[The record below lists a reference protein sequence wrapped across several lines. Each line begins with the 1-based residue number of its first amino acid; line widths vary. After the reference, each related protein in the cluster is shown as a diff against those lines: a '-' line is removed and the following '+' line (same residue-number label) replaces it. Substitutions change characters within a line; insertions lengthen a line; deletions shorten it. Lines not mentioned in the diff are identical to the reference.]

1 MAAMDAPEIRRFLEE
16 GTRTGKLAVTRKD
29 GSPLVAPIWFL
40 VDEDGTIVFTTG
52 AETVKGRSLLRDG
65 RVSLC
70 VDDERAPYAF
80 VRVDGTVQ
88 VSEHPGDLL
97 AWATRIGGR
106 YMGAALAEQY
116 GRRNGVPGELLVRII
131 PETVR
136 GEANVAG

>member
-1 MAAMDAPEIRRFLEE
+1 MAAMAEEEIRGFLEE

-29 GSPLVAPIWFL
+29 GSPLVVPIWFC
-40 VDEDGTIVFTTG
+40 VDDDGSVVFTTG
-52 AETVKGRSLLRDG
+52 ADTVKGRSLLRDG

-80 VRVDGTVQ
+80 VRIDGTVEI
-88 VSEHPGDLL
+88 SEHPGDLL

-131 PETVR
+131 ATRVR